1 MKHNS
6 KKSFLLTI
14 SALLITVIIVPTIYA
29 QNATTAQTPSPLPQ
43 FSRMHVVKLNPGLN
57 DEWRKFYQTEIVPA
71 LKKGGVKQHSV
82 WRVMQGDLREYV
94 IITPLESLAE
104 LDEPITLV
112 KSLGQEA
119 ATTLTTKQSRFFAEW
134 HNYTI
139 VGRPDLSLAY
149 TSTEAPKL
157 GLAAKSIVTPGRVP
171 EWVKGVKENVLP
183 ITQKA
188 GVKGLLTGQIVLGG
202 DPNEFRSL
210 LLFDS
215 YADLGQFMGAYGK
228 TAAELKLAPA
238 LPAGIVVQNE
248 FLVVR
253 YVPELSIR
261 PEPQKAAK

>member
-1 MKHNS
+1 MKR
-6 KKSFLLTI
+6 KLTKSLILTI
-14 SALLITVIIVPTIYA
+14 SALLLAVTFVPLIYA
-29 QNATTAQTPSPLPQ
+29 QTPPAAPQ

-82 WRVMQGDLREYV
+82 WRVMQGNLREYV

-112 KSLGQEA
+112 KTLGQEA

-134 HNYTI
+134 HSYVI
-139 VGRPDLSLAY
+139 AGRSDLSLAY

-183 ITQKA
+183 ISQKA

-238 LPAGIVVQNE
+238 LPAGIVAQSE